1 MIEVGLKKKKK
12 KNQCYVTPEVLEPGV
27 LCAWECQHLIHAVP
41 MQICDKGIKHEGS
54 NTSLLMPEPTLLHKQ
69 HDITL
74 KSLHIRRDFKKF
86 TEKYVKR

>member
-1 MIEVGLKKKKK
+1 MTEVGLKKKKK

-27 LCAWECQHLIHAVP
+27 LCARECQHLIHAVP
-41 MQICDKGIKHEGS
+41 IQLCDKGIKHEARANSTVPTS
-54 NTSLLMPEPTLLHKQ
+54 NKR
-69 HDITL
+69 DITL